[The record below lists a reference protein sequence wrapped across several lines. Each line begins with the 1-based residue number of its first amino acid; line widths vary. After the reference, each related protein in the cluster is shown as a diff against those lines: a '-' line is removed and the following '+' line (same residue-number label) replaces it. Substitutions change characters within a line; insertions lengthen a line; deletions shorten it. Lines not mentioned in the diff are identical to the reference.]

1 MISKIFNTQII
12 NILFNNKQNTTKM
25 LIFVTIAQQNTMS
38 IVYFSQRL
46 KNSVK
51 RLEKP
56 FVKDYTTLVLEKS
69 TAEKSVYA
77 GIL

>member
-1 MISKIFNTQII
+1 MSVFI
-12 NILFNNKQNTTKM
+12 
-25 LIFVTIAQQNTMS
+25 TIAQQNTMS
-38 IVYFSQRL
+38 IVQFSQRL

-69 TAEKSVYA
+69 TEANARSVVIMQLGSYLSRQVA
-77 GIL
+77 VTN